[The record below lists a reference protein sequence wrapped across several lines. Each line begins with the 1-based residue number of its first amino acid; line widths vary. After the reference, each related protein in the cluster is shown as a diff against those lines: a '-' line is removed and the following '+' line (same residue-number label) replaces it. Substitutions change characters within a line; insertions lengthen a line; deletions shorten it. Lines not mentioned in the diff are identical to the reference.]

1 MDKLDIKRVQ
11 LMLSTRDSLRSKDTH
26 MLKVKIWGKIF
37 HENSNQKRRGV
48 ALLLLLLLLW
58 PLLCRE

>member
-26 MLKVKIWGKIF
+26 MLKVKIWEKIF
-37 HENSNQKRRGV
+37 HENSKQKRRGV
-48 ALLLLLLLLW
+48 AVLLLLPTLW